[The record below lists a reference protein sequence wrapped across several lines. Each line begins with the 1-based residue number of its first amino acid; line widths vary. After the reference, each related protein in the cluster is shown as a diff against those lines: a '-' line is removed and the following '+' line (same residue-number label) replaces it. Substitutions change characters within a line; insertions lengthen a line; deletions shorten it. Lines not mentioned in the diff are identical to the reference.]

1 MAYEKYIKRGGKL
14 YGPYIYHSKRVDGK
28 VVSEYHGQVKKD
40 YKKFVFIGL
49 GILFLIGLI
58 YVFSYYQK
66 GITGHSVLN
75 LDADYREGEI
85 LSGKIKLTL
94 QSGELLPKN
103 SKIVFDNNDNKFEYN
118 LNELVFETPIS
129 GEFYIKN
136 SSLSGE
142 GEGYGIPG
150 EKIIY
155 PFIDFFLLVES
166 EIEGQTDS
174 VSVREMSGKV
184 SAEEPFVYVF
194 GENEIGAELKPSP
207 TNEKILELTKNENG
221 VTITTSYSEI
231 EEGFGED
238 YLGDEYKEII
248 IDISKLELNFEPG
261 NLKLSVLD
269 PQDEIG
275 LISLN
280 TVLGEEQVST
290 ETPSET
296 SSEQEE
302 PSIPTPLES
311 EEIEEPSEETERMV
325 IVPSLEMD
333 LTTNERNLLI
343 EKFGNN
349 FSVKVTEAVEKNG
362 WITIRHELGSYWA
375 ENSYVSNLDKEML
388 NSFIERDRIKWLK
401 DISFSL
407 SQQENSEQNLDE
419 FLGEQKI

>member
-14 YGPYIYHSKRVDGK
+14 YGPYLYHSKRVDGK
-28 VVSEYHGQVKKD
+28 VISEYHGQVKKD

-75 LDADYREGEI
+75 LDANYKEGEI

-94 QSGELLPKN
+94 QSGELLPSQ
-103 SKIVFDNNDNKFEYN
+103 SKIVFDNNDKKFEYV
-118 LNELVFETPIS
+118 LNELVSESLVS
-129 GEFYIKN
+129 GGFYIKD

-155 PFIDFFLLVES
+155 PFIDFVLLVES
-166 EIEGQTDS
+166 EIEGQTDA
-174 VSVREMSGKV
+174 VSVREISGKA

-207 TNEKILELTKNENG
+207 TTEKILELTKNENG
-221 VTITTSYSEI
+221 VTITTSYSET
-231 EEGFGED
+231 EEGFGKD
-238 YLGDEYKEII
+238 YLGKENKEII
-248 IDISKLELNFEPG
+248 IDISELELNLEPG
-261 NLKLSVLD
+261 NLKLSILD
-269 PQDEIG
+269 PQDEME
-275 LISLN
+275 LISLS
-280 TVLGEEQVST
+280 TVLGEEPASA
-290 ETPSET
+290 EIPSEI
-296 SSEQEE
+296 SSEPEE
-302 PSIPTPLES
+302 PSLPTPLES
-311 EEIEEPSEETERMV
+311 EEIEEPSEEIERIV

-349 FSVKVTEAVEKNG
+349 FSVKVTEAIEKNG

-375 ENSYVSNLDKEML
+375 ENSYVSDLDKEML

-401 DISFSL
+401 DLAFSL
-407 SQQENSEQNLDE
+407 SQQKNSETTLNE
-419 FLGEQKI
+419 FLGEQTI